1 MAMDQKLFEDADLK
15 MMGRC
20 IELSRLGTLEGE
32 FPFAAVISKNGE
44 IVAEEANRVVRDN
57 DITRHAELL
66 AISRAQESL
75 GKGKLG
81 GCTLYSNIE
90 PCAMCSFPIRES
102 RISRVVFAISS
113 PLMGGFSKWG
123 ILGDSELSTVMP
135 EAFSKP
141 PEVVAGVMR
150 QEAEQVWRKWNPLIW
165 GIIRY
170 RGCFGPDHH
179 HAPGDSSSARRGDPE
194 ARPQRGLLRN
204 LLTPHR

>member
-1 MAMDQKLFEDADLK
+1 MALDQKLLDDIDLK
-15 MMGRC
+15 MMERC
-20 IELSRLGTLEGE
+20 IELSRLATRDGE

-44 IVAEEANRVVRDN
+44 IVTEATNRVVRDN
-57 DITRHAELL
+57 DVTRHAELL
-66 AISRAQESL
+66 AMSKAQESL

-81 GCTLYSNIE
+81 GCTIYSNVE

-102 RISRVVFAISS
+102 RISRVVFAIAS

-141 PEVVAGVMR
+141 PQVVAGVM
-150 QEAEQVWRKWNPLIW
+150 QAEAEQVWRKWNPLIW

-170 RGCFGPDHH
+170 RGCFGPDHG
-179 HAPGDSSSARRGDPE
+179 HASHDSSPRRGDPE
-194 ARPQRGLLRN
+194 ARPQRGRWRS
-204 LLTPHR
+204 LLTPPR